1 MDIVFF
7 CDNIK
12 PFLSSAISVTL
23 ISLKMKSEDFQTGMD
38 DFRKT
43 SRRKNGNTKEGKKL
57 VEVEEAGDEEVVST
71 V

>member
-1 MDIVFF
+1 
-7 CDNIK
+7 
-12 PFLSSAISVTL
+12 
-23 ISLKMKSEDFQTGMD
+23 MKSEDFQTGMD

-43 SRRKNGNTKEGKKL
+43 IAIIEEKMTEIRKKEEKKL

>member
-1 MDIVFF
+1 MESYITYQVQ
-7 CDNIK
+7 K
-12 PFLSSAISVTL
+12 SVTL

-43 SRRKNGNTKEGKKL
+43 IAIIEEKMTEIRKKEKKKL